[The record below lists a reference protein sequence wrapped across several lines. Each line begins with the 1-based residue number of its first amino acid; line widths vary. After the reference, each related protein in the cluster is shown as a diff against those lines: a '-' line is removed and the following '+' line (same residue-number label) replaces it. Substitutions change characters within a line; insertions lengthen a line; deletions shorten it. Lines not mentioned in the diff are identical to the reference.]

1 MLNRIAGHRPA
12 EVLVADLPHVRVGL
26 ADGVDHVAQQHRVA
40 DQPLDELAVD
50 DLERVHI
57 ERVHIERVHIERV
70 HVEQVHVEQV
80 HVEQV
85 AHALDCVDGYCDQ
98 VGHGSLF
105 GYPVLAPI
113 QFQHG
118 LLCR

>member
-12 EVLVADLPHVRVGL
+12 EVLVADLPRVRVGL

-57 ERVHIERVHIERV
+57 ERVHIE
-70 HVEQVHVEQV
+70 QVHVEQV
-80 HVEQV
+80 QSSRSGTRLIASTLIAMVHSRP
-85 AHALDCVDGYCDQ
+85 ALSLNVFMRLES
-98 VGHGSLF
+98 VGW
-105 GYPVLAPI
+105 
-113 QFQHG
+113 G
-118 LLCR
+118 L